1 MKIGIIGAM
10 QEEVESLISSME
22 NVKKKTK
29 ASMDFYEGRL
39 WGNDTVVVM
48 SGIGKVNMAVCA
60 QILIDSFG
68 VEKLI
73 NTGVAG
79 GLYKDID
86 IGDIVISSDAV
97 QHDMDAVGFGYQLG
111 EIPRMECSVFQADA
125 ALIKEAEEACK
136 KANPDIQCFTGR
148 VLSGDQFISSDEK
161 KHWLIENFG
170 GYCAEMEGAAMAQ
183 TAYLNDVPFVILRA
197 ISDKCDDTATVNY
210 SEFEEAA
217 IKHIIRLIHGIL
229 DKEASN
235 FVRQ

>member
-1 MKIGIIGAM
+1 MRIGIIGAM

-79 GLYKDID
+79 GLYKDIE

-97 QHDMDAVGFGYQLG
+97 QEGVSNTFSL
-111 EIPRMECSVFQADA
+111 PKCCSSHCWQRRVKPPSPHSLPLFIAD
-125 ALIKEAEEACK
+125 C
-136 KANPDIQCFTGR
+136 
-148 VLSGDQFISSDEK
+148 
-161 KHWLIENFG
+161 
-170 GYCAEMEGAAMAQ
+170 M
-183 TAYLNDVPFVILRA
+183 
-197 ISDKCDDTATVNY
+197 
-210 SEFEEAA
+210 
-217 IKHIIRLIHGIL
+217 
-229 DKEASN
+229 
-235 FVRQ
+235 

>member
-1 MKIGIIGAM
+1 MRIGIIGAM

-79 GLYKDID
+79 GLYKDIE

-97 QHDMDAVGFGYQLG
+97 QHDMDA
-111 EIPRMECSVFQADA
+111 EI
-125 ALIKEAEEACK
+125 
-136 KANPDIQCFTGR
+136 GR
-148 VLSGDQFISSDEK
+148 ASCRERVSSP
-161 KHWLIENFG
+161 
-170 GYCAEMEGAAMAQ
+170 
-183 TAYLNDVPFVILRA
+183 V
-197 ISDKCDDTATVNY
+197 
-210 SEFEEAA
+210 
-217 IKHIIRLIHGIL
+217 
-229 DKEASN
+229 
-235 FVRQ
+235 

>member
-1 MKIGIIGAM
+1 MRIGIIGAM

-79 GLYKDID
+79 GLYKDIE

-111 EIPRMECSVFQADA
+111 EIRVWSVLCSRRM
-125 ALIKEAEEACK
+125 
-136 KANPDIQCFTGR
+136 P
-148 VLSGDQFISSDEK
+148 
-161 KHWLIENFG
+161 H
-170 GYCAEMEGAAMAQ
+170 
-183 TAYLNDVPFVILRA
+183 
-197 ISDKCDDTATVNY
+197 
-210 SEFEEAA
+210 
-217 IKHIIRLIHGIL
+217 
-229 DKEASN
+229 
-235 FVRQ
+235 